1 MSDDLL
7 KSLIP
12 ALDIAAFER
21 RDDGSF
27 GSIAPVPPWFTRLA
41 SDTAFPF
48 LGHILEEANRFWLA
62 GRPGVYEWGP
72 VAEVDEAGAEF
83 HYKVAAVTTAEARFL
98 IFQLDRASDQ
108 VRRVMQTVRSRQL
121 EVEQTG
127 DASAA
132 RHAALRAV
140 RIAADHVQEA
150 LGRVRGLGSEVT
162 AHRAVAELSASSEA
176 LLNAVRAADRP
187 TGQSRA

>member
-62 GRPGVYEWGP
+62 GQHGVYEWGP
-72 VAEVDEAGAEF
+72 VAETNEAGAEF
-83 HYKVAAVTTAEARFL
+83 PRRPHAISVTQR
-98 IFQLDRASDQ
+98 
-108 VRRVMQTVRSRQL
+108 
-121 EVEQTG
+121 
-127 DASAA
+127 
-132 RHAALRAV
+132 
-140 RIAADHVQEA
+140 
-150 LGRVRGLGSEVT
+150 
-162 AHRAVAELSASSEA
+162 
-176 LLNAVRAADRP
+176 
-187 TGQSRA
+187 

>member
-41 SDTAFPF
+41 SDPAFPF

-72 VAEVDEAGAEF
+72 VAEMNEAGAEF
-83 HYKVAAVTTAEARFL
+83 HYKVAAVTTAEGRFL

-108 VRRVMQTVRSRQL
+108 IRRVLQTVRTRQL
-121 EVEQTG
+121 EAEQTG
-127 DASAA
+127 DESAA
-132 RHAALRAV
+132 RQAERRAI
-140 RIAADHVQEA
+140 RIAADHLQEA
-150 LGRVRGLGSEVT
+150 LGRVRKLGSEVT
-162 AHRAVAELSASSEA
+162 SHRAVAELSASSEA
-176 LLNAVRAADRP
+176 FLNAVRAAERP
-187 TGQSRA
+187 AGQSRS